1 MELHVRKRFCSIC
14 LMGLLGILGLGCSAD
29 SGQADDGN
37 GLNDTM
43 DVSQNRKSVGDSA
56 ADLLDGSRF
65 PALHLEIF
73 YVEGL
78 KPSATTLDNF
88 ESFLMERLHKPDGV
102 TIALTEISSPG
113 QAVYSITDIRNLE
126 DDIRTAY
133 NQEGILKV
141 FGLFI
146 DGEYSENTENGSVLG
161 VAYRNTSFVIFAD
174 TIREFS
180 GQPLA
185 PSTAVLET
193 TVLDHEFGHLLGL
206 VNAGTPL
213 QSAHQD
219 EPHGRHCTTE
229 DCLMYWTAETG
240 EGLINMISGGTI
252 PGLDAACLADLQAN
266 GGK

>member
-1 MELHVRKRFCSIC
+1 MALSRLKYVS
-14 LMGLLGILGLGCSAD
+14 LWAGILFFGCSTD
-29 SGQADDGN
+29 QESN
-37 GLNDTM
+37 GMDNDPFGTA
-43 DVSQNRKSVGDSA
+43 DVSQNRKTLGDSA
-56 ADLLDGSRF
+56 RDLLEGTNF
-65 PALHLEIF
+65 TELFLEIF

-88 ESFLMERLHKPDGV
+88 ESFLSERLNKPDG
-102 TIALTEISSPG
+102 ISMELKEIPSPG
-113 QAVYSITDIRNLE
+113 QAIYSIADIRGLE
-126 DDIRTAY
+126 DEIRTAY
-133 NQEGILKV
+133 NQDGIIRV
-141 FGLFI
+141 FGLFL

-161 VAYRNTSFVIFAD
+161 VAYRNTSFVLFEE
-174 TIREFS
+174 TIKGFS
-180 GQPLA
+180 GRPLA
-185 PSTAVLET
+185 PSTTVLET

-252 PGLDAACLADLQAN
+252 PELDAACLADLQAN

>member
-1 MELHVRKRFCSIC
+1 MSLSRFKRLSFWMGIL
-14 LMGLLGILGLGCSAD
+14 LMGCSTD
-29 SGQADDGN
+29 QGTGPN
-37 GLNDTM
+37 TNDPSDTT
-43 DVSQNRKSVGDSA
+43 DVSENRRPVGDSA
-56 ADLLDGSRF
+56 SDLLDDSLYKG
-65 PALHLEIF
+65 LHLEIY

-78 KPSATTLDNF
+78 RPSATTLDNF
-88 ESFLMERLHKPDGV
+88 ETFLNERLHKPEGV
-102 TIALTEISSPG
+102 TIDLTEISSPG
-113 QAVYSITDIRNLE
+113 QAVYSIADIRNLE
-126 DDIRTAY
+126 DEIRTSY
-133 NQEGILKV
+133 NDGDVIKI
-141 FGLFI
+141 FGLFL

-161 VAYRNTSFVIFAD
+161 VAYLNTSFVIFAD

-185 PSTAVLET
+185 PSTTVLET

-219 EPHGRHCTTE
+219 GQNGRHCITE

-252 PGLDAACLADLQAN
+252 PGLDAACVADLRAN